1 MTQHR
6 LLILVALVAFGLDQI
21 TKAIVVA
28 NVALHM
34 SWPETGFFR
43 ITHIG
48 NTGSAFGLFDGRNS
62 LLIIA
67 SSLGLAVLFFFYRS
81 HPNPGVL
88 IKTSIGLMFAGAFG
102 NLTDRVFRNHVVD
115 FIDIGPWWIFN
126 IADAS
131 IVTGL
136 TVLGVTVALF
146 NQSAEATRSL
156 PPEGTLVAADV
167 GFDTAHDHAVQDQ
180 NGDNR

>member
-1 MTQHR
+1 MWGFMTQHR

-28 NVALHM
+28 NVALYT

-67 SSLGLAVLFFFYRS
+67 SSLGLAVLFFF
-81 HPNPGVL
+81 
-88 IKTSIGLMFAGAFG
+88 
-102 NLTDRVFRNHVVD
+102 
-115 FIDIGPWWIFN
+115 
-126 IADAS
+126 
-131 IVTGL
+131 
-136 TVLGVTVALF
+136 
-146 NQSAEATRSL
+146 
-156 PPEGTLVAADV
+156 
-167 GFDTAHDHAVQDQ
+167 
-180 NGDNR
+180 

>member
-1 MTQHR
+1 
-6 LLILVALVAFGLDQI
+6 
-21 TKAIVVA
+21 
-28 NVALHM
+28 
-34 SWPETGFFR
+34 
-43 ITHIG
+43 
-48 NTGSAFGLFDGRNS
+48 
-62 LLIIA
+62 
-67 SSLGLAVLFFFYRS
+67 
-81 HPNPGVL
+81 
-88 IKTSIGLMFAGAFG
+88 MFAGAFG

-146 NQSAEATRSL
+146 NQSTEATRSL